1 MQSSTRSPSDA
12 LTAGFSAACA
22 GCNIGWS
29 SERPLAIETTDLA
42 VSLDVPAGADADE
55 LEQLARSL
63 RRELLELDVAAVEP
77 ALSDGA
83 PEDARAVEALLA
95 GALIVRLSQTSEALS
110 SLIGTV
116 RSWLGSHDDRRVRIE
131 LDGDVIELSSASDE
145 ERERLVDTWIERHG
159 HS

>member
-1 MQSSTRSPSDA
+1 VPVVTSVGRQK
-12 LTAGFSAACA
+12 G
-22 GCNIGWS
+22 
-29 SERPLAIETTDLA
+29 PLAIETTDLA

>member
-1 MQSSTRSPSDA
+1 LVVRKASLA
-12 LTAGFSAACA
+12 L
-22 GCNIGWS
+22 
-29 SERPLAIETTDLA
+29 ETTDLA
-42 VSLDVPAGADADE
+42 VSVDVPAGADAEE
-55 LEQLARSL
+55 LEQLARGL
-63 RRELLELDVAAVEP
+63 RRELLELDVDAVEP
-77 ALSDGA
+77 AVGDRA

-131 LDGDVIELSSASDE
+131 LDGDVIELSSATDE